1 MYSVGLI
8 FGKFH
13 RRGVESVA
21 ARELVLRSRGA
32 TAQLR
37 HVGYVSVCRGAAT
50 TRVTTNDDAC
60 AEYSRSTRKQIMSC
74 VTRVMHLAPQA

>member
-1 MYSVGLI
+1 MCFDRAPTESERLI

-50 TRVTTNDDAC
+50 TRVTTMTTRARKYGR
-60 AEYSRSTRKQIMSC
+60 ATRKQIMS
-74 VTRVMHLAPQA
+74 VLRG